1 MSQIKRGQG
10 SKPPRQRFPFL
21 LLQVQHA
28 PDAPF
33 HFQLRLFF
41 SLTWRRIARR
51 PKKKYKIKGEN
62 GVVLRGE
69 NLERFWQR
77 KARIT
82 SFSDALESDALR
94 EAITQLSTDAN
105 EKKRNFTES
114 DELQIG
120 LKNMI
125 PRKTSV
131 SVVQ

>member
-82 SFSDALESDALR
+82 SFSDALEVDPPLLALGISNIVCFVNLFR
-94 EAITQLSTDAN
+94 V
-105 EKKRNFTES
+105 
-114 DELQIG
+114 
-120 LKNMI
+120 M
-125 PRKTSV
+125 P
-131 SVVQ
+131 